1 MGVAVWCEDEAGPDP
16 TVPYAGHGWQPE
28 SLPAGQPHEYLQE
41 GTAKMLTLFH
51 PSTGEVRVNRV
62 TNTRNPTLH
71 GWLQAE

>member
-1 MGVAVWCEDEAGPDP
+1 VAVWCEDEAGPDP